1 MIYFFVY
8 LLTRRLCLIL
18 LLNYKIISTI
28 FYLILMYITVDVF
41 YYMTGHYICQLK
53 IQKNFVYNPQS
64 KSPLYLLQYFS
75 YL

>member
-1 MIYFFVY
+1 
-8 LLTRRLCLIL
+8 
-18 LLNYKIISTI
+18 
-28 FYLILMYITVDVF
+28 MYITVDVF

-64 KSPLYLLQYFS
+64 ESPLYLLQYFS

>member
-1 MIYFFVY
+1 
-8 LLTRRLCLIL
+8 
-18 LLNYKIISTI
+18 
-28 FYLILMYITVDVF
+28 MYITVDVF

-75 YL
+75 YLYYICIICSIHIYICTYFAYHDTILTI

>member
-1 MIYFFVY
+1 
-8 LLTRRLCLIL
+8 
-18 LLNYKIISTI
+18 
-28 FYLILMYITVDVF
+28 MYITVDVF

-53 IQKNFVYNPQS
+53 IQKIFVYNPQS